1 MPHSK
6 TTLALPLVAVLL
18 VVAAGAVMAT
28 SGNPASAPVVAPAAA
43 SPSPTPAP
51 SDRVKAPTA
60 GDALTQVLDDLVA
73 KGTITAAQK
82 KAILDGVT
90 TEREARQAARKAAR
104 EQARAD
110 RKQIRDFLADG
121 VITKEEF
128 DKLPAKSPLRTLT
141 TLLDDGKITTDEL
154 KALGKGWN
162 GLLGNGGKGNGGGM
176 GNGHGWGKGGNPN
189 KAAPSA
195 SPTTGG

>member
-1 MPHSK
+1 MNLGK
-6 TTLALPLVAVLL
+6 TTLAIPLVAVLL

-28 SGNPASAPVVAPAAA
+28 SGAPSAERVVAPAAA
-43 SPSPTPAP
+43 SPTPTPAP
-51 SDRVKAPTA
+51 SDGPKAGKADKVDDT
-60 GDALTQVLDDLVA
+60 LTKVLDDLVA

-104 EQARAD
+104 EQAKAD
-110 RKQIRDFLADG
+110 RQQLRDFLADG

-128 DKLPAKSPLRTLT
+128 DKLPAKSPLRTLAN
-141 TLLDDGKITTDEL
+141 LMDDGKITADEL
-154 KALGKGWN
+154 KSVGKGWFRV
-162 GLLGNGGKGNGGGM
+162 GGGKGNGM

-189 KAAPSA
+189 KADPTA
-195 SPTTGG
+195 SPATGG